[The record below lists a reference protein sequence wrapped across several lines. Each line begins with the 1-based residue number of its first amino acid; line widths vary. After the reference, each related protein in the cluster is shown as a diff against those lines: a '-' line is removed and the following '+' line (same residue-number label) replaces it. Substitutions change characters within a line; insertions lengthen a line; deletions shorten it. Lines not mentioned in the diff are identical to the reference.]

1 MGDEIGRQALCADI
15 GRQALCADC
24 GAQYTTKRR
33 VHRYCSSGCRKNA
46 SQRRRRAEEPVNSR
60 VNRDKH
66 RVNLELFDRA
76 IRLTEQYYKTRPD
89 DREDYLRNLLE
100 IARVDAR
107 TRAAL
112 VNPYVMSE
120 HFPEH
125 FRRRLRGMPLTIS
138 QIAREAAWSL
148 WGVSLQEAVYDRSS

>member
-1 MGDEIGRQALCADI
+1 MAGKLGD
-15 GRQALCADC
+15 QALCADC
-24 GAQYTTKRR
+24 GAPYMRMRR
-33 VHRYCSSGCRKNA
+33 VHLYCSTRCRKQA
-46 SQRRRRAEEPVNSR
+46 SQRRRRAAEPVNSQI
-60 VNRDKH
+60 NRDKH
-66 RVNLELFDRA
+66 RTNLELFDRA
-76 IRLTEQYYKTRPD
+76 LRLTEQYYETRPE
-89 DREDYLRNLLE
+89 DRENYLRNLLE

-112 VNPYVMSE
+112 LNPYIISE

-148 WGVSLQEAVYDRSS
+148 WGVSLQDAVYARGS